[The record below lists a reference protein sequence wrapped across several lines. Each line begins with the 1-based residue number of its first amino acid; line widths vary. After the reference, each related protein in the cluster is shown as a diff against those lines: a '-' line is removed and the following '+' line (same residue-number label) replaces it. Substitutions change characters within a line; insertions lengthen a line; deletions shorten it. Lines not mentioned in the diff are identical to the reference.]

1 MLLRRVARPMF
12 ASWFLVEG
20 LDAVRHPATH
30 AATARDGLSTLRAR
44 LGAYAT
50 VSGVRRTLE
59 RSSDVDLDEVLD
71 RALGRD
77 LSARQLTTA
86 VRLHGAAMLVAG
98 GMLALGRVPRT
109 SALALAVLT
118 APVALVN
125 APAGRRAA
133 PAGQAAP
140 AGEQAAART
149 ARNRRFWTALS
160 ATGGALL
167 AGADY
172 EGRPGLGWRW
182 QNAWDTRATVRE
194 AVREATAED

>member
-1 MLLRRVARPMF
+1 MLLRRIARPMF

-30 AATARDGLSTLRAR
+30 AVSVRDGVTTLRAR
-44 LGAYAT
+44 VSRCARLTGAERLLDERH
-50 VSGVRRTLE
+50 GV
-59 RSSDVDLDEVLD
+59 DVDAVLD
-71 RALGRD
+71 RAFGHE
-77 LSARQLTTA
+77 LSERQLTTA
-86 VRLHGAAMLVAG
+86 VRLHGAATLVAA
-98 GMLALGRVPRT
+98 GMLALGRAPRT
-109 SALALAVLT
+109 SALALAALT

-125 APAGRRAA
+125 APAVRGATLRSDDEPTARAA
-133 PAGQAAP
+133 
-140 AGEQAAART
+140 R
-149 ARNRRFWTALS
+149 RRRFWAAVS

-182 QNAWDTRATVRE
+182 KNAWETRAAVRD

>member
-20 LDAVRHPATH
+20 LDAVRHPAAH
-30 AATARDGLSTLRAR
+30 GAAARDGLATLRVR
-44 LGAYAT
+44 LGRCAT
-50 VSGVRRTLE
+50 ATGLRRTWE
-59 RSSDVDLDEVLD
+59 RSSDVDLDDVLD
-71 RALGRD
+71 RVLGRD
-77 LSARQLTTA
+77 LSQRQLTTA

-98 GMLALGRVPRT
+98 GMLALGRAPRT
-109 SALALAVLT
+109 SALTLAGLT
-118 APVALVN
+118 ASVVLVT
-125 APAGRRAA
+125 APAGR
-133 PAGQAAP
+133 GAAP
-140 AGEQAAART
+140 AGEQAAVRT

>member
-30 AATARDGLSTLRAR
+30 AASAREGMTALRTR
-44 LGAYAT
+44 LGRYGRVT
-50 VSGVRRTLE
+50 GVE
-59 RSSDVDLDEVLD
+59 RVLDERYGVDLDSALD
-71 RALGRD
+71 AALGRE

-98 GMLALGRVPRT
+98 GMLALGRAPRT
-109 SALALAVLT
+109 SALALAALT

-125 APAGRRAA
+125 TPGRRAGA
-133 PAGQAAP
+133 LATLDEPGS
-140 AGEQAAART
+140 RT
-149 ARNRRFWTALS
+149 ARRRRFWAAVS

-167 AGADY
+167 AAGDY

-182 QNAWDTRATVRE
+182 QNAWETRATVRE
-194 AVREATAED
+194 AVREATAEA